1 MDGILCMNKPEGF
14 TSFDVVAKL
23 RGITR
28 TKRIGHAGTLDPMA
42 TGVLPVFL
50 GRATKAISLL
60 PDHSKRYTAGF
71 QLGMTSD
78 TLDSTGTILSR
89 THSALMQRE
98 LLAALG
104 QYRGSISQVPPM
116 YSALKVEGK
125 RLYELARQGKTVER
139 KPREVEIFR
148 LELLSFDSESQTGV
162 LDVKCSSGT
171 YIRTL
176 CDDIGR
182 DLGVGAVMTSLQRT
196 EAAGFSLAD
205 CRTFQEVQRLKDDGQ
220 LEGALLPV
228 ERVFGSYPR
237 LCFGEAQARM
247 FCNGVK
253 LDLCR
258 VSGVATGLHT
268 VYDQSGQFL
277 GLAQPDQDTGVLRIQ
292 KLFV

>member
-60 PDHSKRYTAGF
+60 PDHTKRYTAGF
-71 QLGMTSD
+71 QLGLTSD

-89 THSALMQRE
+89 SHSTLTQQE
-98 LLAALG
+98 LLAALE
-104 QYRGSISQVPPM
+104 QYRGTISQIPPM

-139 KPREVEIFR
+139 KPRKVEIFQ
-148 LELLSFDSESQTGV
+148 LELLSFDTKLQTGV
-162 LDVKCSSGT
+162 LDVGCSSGT

-205 CRTFQEVQRLKDDGQ
+205 SRTFEEVQQLKDDG
-220 LEGALLPV
+220 
-228 ERVFGSYPR
+228 R
-237 LCFGEAQARM
+237 L
-247 FCNGVK
+247 
-253 LDLCR
+253 
-258 VSGVATGLHT
+258 
-268 VYDQSGQFL
+268 
-277 GLAQPDQDTGVLRIQ
+277 
-292 KLFV
+292 

>member
-60 PDHSKRYTAGF
+60 PDHTKRYTAGF
-71 QLGMTSD
+71 QLGLTSD

-89 THSALMQRE
+89 SHSTLTQQE
-98 LLAALG
+98 LLAALE
-104 QYRGSISQVPPM
+104 QYRGTISQIPPM

-139 KPREVEIFR
+139 KPRKVEIFQ
-148 LELLSFDSESQTGV
+148 LELLSFDTKLQIGV
-162 LDVKCSSGT
+162 LDVGCSSGT

-205 CRTFQEVQRLKDDGQ
+205 SRTFDEVQQLKDDGR
-220 LEGALLPV
+220 LEEALLPV
-228 ERVFGSYPR
+228 ERVFESYPR

-253 LDLCR
+253 LDLDR
-258 VSGVATGLHT
+258 ISGVESGLHT
-268 VYDQSGQFL
+268 VYNQTGQFL
-277 GLAQPDQDTGVLRIQ
+277 GLAQPDHDTGVLRIQ

>member
-60 PDHSKRYTAGF
+60 PDHTKRYTAGF
-71 QLGMTSD
+71 QLGLTSD

-89 THSALMQRE
+89 SHLTLTQQE
-98 LLAALG
+98 LLAALE
-104 QYRGSISQVPPM
+104 QYRGTISQIPPM

-139 KPREVEIFR
+139 KPRKVEIFQ
-148 LELLSFDSESQTGV
+148 LELLSFDTKLQTGV
-162 LDVKCSSGT
+162 LDVGCSSGT

-205 CRTFQEVQRLKDDGQ
+205 SRTFDEVQQLKDDGR
-220 LEGALLPV
+220 LEEALLPV
-228 ERVFGSYPR
+228 ERVFESYPR

-253 LDLCR
+253 LDLDR
-258 VSGVATGLHT
+258 VSGVESGLHA
-268 VYDQSGQFL
+268 VYNQTGQFL
-277 GLAQPDQDTGVLRIQ
+277 GLAQPDHDTGVLRIQ

>member
-71 QLGMTSD
+71 QLGLTSD
-78 TLDSTGTILSR
+78 TLDSTGTVLSR
-89 THSALMQRE
+89 SHSALTQQE
-98 LLAALG
+98 LLAVLG
-104 QYRGSISQVPPM
+104 QYRGSVSQVPPM

-148 LELLSFDSESQTGV
+148 LELLAFDSESQTGV

-196 EAAGFSLAD
+196 EAAGFSLAE
-205 CRTFQEVQRLKDDGQ
+205 CRTFAEVQQLKDSDR
-220 LEGALLPV
+220 LREALLPV
-228 ERVFGSYPR
+228 ERVFDSYPR
-237 LCFGEAQARM
+237 LSFGEAQARM

-253 LDLCR
+253 LDLNR

-268 VYDQSGQFL
+268 VYNQSGQFL